1 MKVKEKVF
9 ATSCQLNLVTFIGLS
24 SRLLFGFA
32 MVLILL
38 LVPLDAYSN
47 ADDKVERDA
56 TEVLIQQSN
65 IEQAQLQKMKRW
77 LENGVKVVELTLGP
91 MPADRLNVELV
102 KKSFASEPVPFAQ
115 IIRGDPNKVKLQVNP
130 TWPLQNFVD
139 DWTLYHELSH
149 LYLPYLNYSAFWL
162 NEGFATYMQNVSMLN
177 GGVIDKKTFMQK
189 VLAGLER
196 GRKNTISKSGK
207 LSDISADM
215 WQKHAYMRVYWTGA
229 AFFVEV
235 ELLLMQQGSSLTA
248 VVEKYS
254 QCCLA
259 QESTG
264 EALMQQLDAIADTRL
279 FYQTYRRY
287 IDRRDFPM
295 VKAEQL
301 QQLARYYSSQGNLQR
316 HLPERSQAHSKAG
329 SLRN

>member
-1 MKVKEKVF
+1 MQVKGMIF
-9 ATSCQLNLVTFIGLS
+9 AIGGKLKSVNFIGLI
-24 SRLLFGFA
+24 SRLLLGLA
-32 MVLILL
+32 MVFILL
-38 LVPLDAYSN
+38 LVPLGAYSK
-47 ADDKVERDA
+47 AERDT
-56 TEVLIQQSN
+56 TEVLIQQSH
-65 IEQAQLQKMKRW
+65 IEKAQLQKMKHW

-115 IIRGDPNKVKLQVNP
+115 VIRGDPNKVKLQVNP

-177 GGVIDKKTFMQK
+177 GGVIDKKAFMQK

-196 GRKNTISKSGK
+196 GRKNTLLRPGK
-207 LSDISADM
+207 LSDVSADM
-215 WQKHAYMRVYWTGA
+215 WRQHAYMRVYWTGT

-235 ELLLMQQGSSLTA
+235 DLLLMQQGSSLAA
-248 VVEKYS
+248 VVGKYS

-287 IDRRDFPM
+287 IDRQDFPM
-295 VKAEQL
+295 IKAEQL
-301 QQLARYYSSQGNLQR
+301 QRLARYYSSQGSLLR
-316 HLPERSQAHSKAG
+316 HLPEHSQAHSKDG
-329 SLRN
+329 SLQN